1 MAAKHVGQEKN
12 CNLVVIWQAI
22 GATTLNLAT
31 LKNHIFLQFFPQK
44 SKKIIARIVA
54 SKDFTFCT
62 KKPLNP
68 TISWMHNS
76 QSHKQN
82 MLPISK

>member
-1 MAAKHVGQEKN
+1 MATKHVGQEKN

-22 GATTLNLAT
+22 RATT
-31 LKNHIFLQFFPQK
+31 LKNHIYSQFFPQK
-44 SKKIIARIVA
+44 GKKIIARIVA

-62 KKPLNP
+62 KKTLNP

-82 MLPISK
+82 MLPMSK